1 MNPTSPE
8 RIRELLASLAGR
20 PVIVLGDLIL
30 DEYVTGDADRLSPE
44 APVPVLVVE
53 REFDRLGGAANV
65 ARNLAALGA
74 RPILLGVIGDDAP
87 GRRLTAAL
95 AEAGISGDRL
105 VVERGR
111 RTGVKTRIVCRGQQL
126 VRIDRET
133 VGPIADDSAARLA
146 TALAE
151 AAGEASAVVWSDYG
165 KGVFSDSACG
175 RYAAAQPASLWSIVD
190 PVPAH
195 MAAYAGVRATAPNEK
210 ETLAALGRR
219 PEAAADDTDALPRA
233 LVERFGFDEVYVTLG
248 ARGLAWRTRAGEHA
262 HVPTEA
268 RQVFDVSGA
277 GDTVVAV
284 LALLRG
290 AGVAIDEAVRIANLA
305 AGVVVGKLGTA
316 SVTPDELIAAAQAQ
330 P

>member
-1 MNPTSPE
+1 MNPISPE
-8 RIRELLASLAGR
+8 RIRELLAGLAGR

-65 ARNLAALGA
+65 ACNLASLGA

-87 GRRLTAAL
+87 GRRLLVAL
-95 AEAGISGDRL
+95 TEAGISGDRL

-111 RTGVKTRIVCRGQQL
+111 RTGVKTRVVCRGQQL

-133 VGPIADDSAARLA
+133 VGPIADDSAACLA

-151 AAGEASAVVWSDYG
+151 AAGEASAVIWSDYG
-165 KGVFSDSACG
+165 KGVFSDQACR

-195 MAAYAGVRATAPNEK
+195 MGAYVGVRATAPNEK
-210 ETLAALGRR
+210 ETLAAIGHH
-219 PEAAADDTDALPRA
+219 PAADDIDALPRA

-316 SVTPDELIAAAQAQ
+316 SVTPDELISAAQAQ